1 MNDRFCSLFE
11 PCKSPE
17 APLCPLDPDT
27 IKNGIWYP
35 DEPIC
40 KGEKFQQIGWIKK
53 QKQIAAL
60 KLKADRG
67 FFTVRMLNAVHMVTI
82 SIKGADPDEPQSEQ
96 IWFNER
102 DEKHAANKQQTV
114 HKTPSRKDTWS
125 SQLCMDDFFQTQ
137 SE

>member
-1 MNDRFCSLFE
+1 MNDRYCSLFE

-17 APLCPLDPDT
+17 APLCPLDPET

-40 KGEKFQQIGWIKK
+40 KGEEFQQVPWIKK

-60 KLKADRG
+60 KFKADNG
-67 FFTVRMLNAVHMVTI
+67 FYTVKMLNAIHVITANI
-82 SIKGADPDEPQSEQ
+82 RGADPDEPDPESA
-96 IWFNER
+96 WFKDRET
-102 DEKHAANKQQTV
+102 KHAARKPTT
-114 HKTPSRKDTWS
+114 HRKISPPEDSRS
-125 SQLCMDDFFQTQ
+125 SQICMDDYCRPL